1 MIGLPHIYVI
11 GGVFFAAS
19 AWFSGRDRSNPDR
32 LRAAAFWALLALSYL
47 AGDRLGDL
55 GNGLLV
61 VGLVVVATL
70 GLGRGTQPTSTP
82 EERRAGAQRHGD
94 RLFAVALIIPASAFA
109 GTFVAKQTRWGARL
123 IDPAQATLVSLV
135 LGVLV
140 ALVVAQLWLR
150 PQPPAEGGAGVS
162 RSPHLLPLREGRRLL
177 DAVGWAAI
185 LPQML
190 ASLGVVLLASGVGT
204 QVGHLFS
211 EHLALDTRLAA
222 VAAYC
227 VGMALFTVLM
237 GNAFAAFPV
246 MTAAVGLPVVVRHF
260 GGTPAVVC
268 AIGMLSGFCGTLM
281 TPMAANFNIVPAN
294 LLELPDR
301 DVPFNAVIRTQ
312 IPTAVPLLA
321 VNILLMWWLAFR

>member
-1 MIGLPHIYVI
+1 MIGLPLVYAV

-19 AWFSGRDRSNPDR
+19 AWFSARDRSHPHR
-32 LRAAAFWALLALSYL
+32 LRAATFWALLALSFL

-55 GNGLLV
+55 GNGVLV
-61 VGLVVVATL
+61 VGLAVVAAL
-70 GLGRGTQPTSTP
+70 GMGRSTQSTSTP
-82 EERRAGAQRHGD
+82 EERRDGAERHGD
-94 RLFAVALIIPASAFA
+94 RLFVVALVIPATALA
-109 GTFVAKQTRWGARL
+109 GTVLAKQTRWGARL
-123 IDPAQATLVSLV
+123 IDPSQATLVSLV
-135 LGVLV
+135 LGVVL
-140 ALVVAQLWLR
+140 AIAVAQLWLR
-150 PQPPAEGGAGVS
+150 PATRARAGAAAALEV
-162 RSPHLLPLREGRRLL
+162 PLREGHRLL
-177 DAVGWAAI
+177 ESVGWAAI

-190 ASLGVVLLASGVGT
+190 ASLGVVFLASGVGT

-211 EHLALDTRLAA
+211 EHLALDSRFAA

-246 MTAAVGLPVVVRHF
+246 MTAAVGLPVVVHRL
-260 GGTPAVVC
+260 GGSPAVVC

-301 DVPFNAVIRTQ
+301 EAPFNAVIRTQ
-312 IPTAVPLLA
+312 IPTALPLLA
-321 VNILLMWWLAFR
+321 VNVLLMWWLAFR

>member
-1 MIGLPHIYVI
+1 VIGLAHVYAI
-11 GGVFFAAS
+11 GGVFFVAS
-19 AWFSGRDRSNPDR
+19 AWFSGRDRSNPAR
-32 LRAAAFWALLALSYL
+32 FRAATFWALLALSFL

-61 VGLVVVATL
+61 VGLVVVASL
-70 GLGRGTQPTSTP
+70 GMGSSTQSTSTP
-82 EERRAGAQRHGD
+82 EERRAGALRHGD
-94 RLFAVALIIPASAFA
+94 RLFAVALVIPATALA
-109 GTFVAKQTRWGARL
+109 GTLVAKQTRWGARL

-135 LGVLV
+135 LGVLLAIGV
-140 ALVVAQLWLR
+140 AHLWLR
-150 PQPPAEGGAGVS
+150 PGSRTAGGDETS
-162 RSPHLLPLREGRRLL
+162 RPRLWMPLREGRRLL
-177 DAVGWAAI
+177 DTVGWAAI

-190 ASLGVVLLASGVGT
+190 ASLGAVFLASGVGT
-204 QVGHLFS
+204 QVGRLFS

-246 MTAAVGLPVVVRHF
+246 MTAAVGLPVVVQRF
-260 GGTPAVVC
+260 GGSPAVVC

-281 TPMAANFNIVPAN
+281 TPMAANFNVVPAN

-301 DVPFNAVIRTQ
+301 NAPFNAVIRTQ
-312 IPTAVPLLA
+312 VPTALPLLA
-321 VNILLMWWLAFR
+321 ANILLMWWLAFR

>member
-1 MIGLPHIYVI
+1 VIGLPHAYAI

-19 AWFSGRDRSNPDR
+19 AWFSARDRSNPHR
-32 LRAAAFWALLALSYL
+32 LRAGAFWALLALSFL

-55 GNGLLV
+55 GNGVLV
-61 VGLVVVATL
+61 VGLVVLAAL
-70 GLGRGTQPTSTP
+70 GTGRSSQGTSTA
-82 EERRAGAQRHGD
+82 EARRAGAARHGD
-94 RLFAVALIIPASAFA
+94 RLFIVALVIPATALA
-109 GTFVAKQTRWGARL
+109 GTVLAKQTKWGAKL

-140 ALVVAQLWLR
+140 AIAVAQLWLR
-150 PQPPAEGGAGVS
+150 PDARSRAAALGA
-162 RSPHLLPLREGRRLL
+162 PLREGRRLL

-190 ASLGVVLLASGVGT
+190 ASLGIVFLASGVGT
-204 QVGHLFS
+204 QVGRLFS
-211 EHLALDTRLAA
+211 EHLALDSRFAA

-227 VGMALFTVLM
+227 VGMAFFTMLM

-246 MTAAVGLPVVVRHF
+246 MTAAVGLPVVVHHF
-260 GGTPAVVC
+260 GGSPAVVS

-281 TPMAANFNIVPAN
+281 TPMAANFNVVPAN

-301 DVPFNAVIRTQ
+301 DAPFNAVIRTQ
-312 IPTAVPLLA
+312 VPTALPLLA
-321 VNILLMWWLAFR
+321 ANILLMWWLAFR

>member
-1 MIGLPHIYVI
+1 VIGLPHAYAI

-19 AWFSGRDRSNPDR
+19 AWFSARDRSNPHR
-32 LRAAAFWALLALSYL
+32 LRAGAFWALLALSFL

-55 GNGLLV
+55 GNGVLV
-61 VGLVVVATL
+61 VGLVLVAAL
-70 GLGRGTQPTSTP
+70 GIGRGSQDTSTA
-82 EERRAGAQRHGD
+82 EARRAGAARHGD
-94 RLFAVALIIPASAFA
+94 RLFVVALVIPATALA
-109 GTFVAKQTRWGARL
+109 GTVLAKQTKWGAKL

-140 ALVVAQLWLR
+140 AIAVAQLWLR
-150 PQPPAEGGAGVS
+150 PDARSRAAALGA
-162 RSPHLLPLREGRRLL
+162 PLREGRRLL

-190 ASLGVVLLASGVGT
+190 ASLGVVFLASGVGT
-204 QVGHLFS
+204 QVGRLFS
-211 EHLALDTRLAA
+211 EHLALDSRFAA

-227 VGMALFTVLM
+227 VGMAFFTMLM

-246 MTAAVGLPVVVRHF
+246 MTAAVGLPVVVHHF
-260 GGTPAVVC
+260 GGNAAVVS

-281 TPMAANFNIVPAN
+281 TPMAANFNVVPAN

-301 DVPFNAVIRTQ
+301 DAPFNAVIRTQ
-312 IPTAVPLLA
+312 VPTALPLLA
-321 VNILLMWWLAFR
+321 ANILLMWWLAFR

>member
-1 MIGLPHIYVI
+1 VIGLPHIYAV
-11 GGVFFAAS
+11 GGVFFAAT
-19 AWFSGRDRSNPDR
+19 AWYSGRDTSNPQR
-32 LRAAAFWALLALSYL
+32 VRAAAFWGLLALSFL

-55 GNGLLV
+55 GNGVLV
-61 VGLVVVATL
+61 LGLVVLATL
-70 GLGRGTQPTSTP
+70 GLGHGSRPTSTP
-82 EERRAGAQRHGD
+82 EERSAGALRHGD
-94 RLFAVALIIPASAFA
+94 RLFVVALVIPATAFA
-109 GTFVAKQTRWGARL
+109 GTLAAKNTHWGARL

-135 LGVLV
+135 AGVVL
-140 ALVVAQLWLR
+140 AIVVAQLWLR
-150 PQPPAEGGAGVS
+150 PKFRARGGNGA
-162 RSPHLLPLREGRRLL
+162 PQHLVPMREGRRLL
-177 DAVGWAAI
+177 DSVGWAAI

-190 ASLGVVLLASGVGT
+190 ASLGIVFLASGVGT

-227 VGMALFTVLM
+227 LGMALFTVLM

-246 MTAAVGLPVVVRHF
+246 MTAAVGLPVVVHRF
-260 GGTPAVVC
+260 GGEPAVVS

-301 DVPFNAVIRTQ
+301 DAAFNAVIRTQ
-312 IPTAVPLLA
+312 IPTALPLLA
-321 VNILLMWWLAFR
+321 VNVLLMWWLAFR

>member
-1 MIGLPHIYVI
+1 MIGLAHVYVA
-11 GGVFFAAS
+11 GGVFFAAT
-19 AWFSGRDRSNPDR
+19 AWFSGRDRSNR
-32 LRAAAFWALLALSYL
+32 HRFRAASFWGLLALSFL

-61 VGLVVVATL
+61 VGLVVLATL
-70 GLGRGTQPTSTP
+70 GLGASRQSTSTP
-82 EERRAGAQRHGD
+82 EQRRAGAHRHGD
-94 RLFAVALIIPASAFA
+94 RLFAVALVIPAGAFA

-135 LGVLV
+135 LGVAL

-150 PQPPAEGGAGVS
+150 PEFLVSDGEGKL
-162 RSPHLLPLREGRRLL
+162 RTQHLVPLREGRRLL
-177 DAVGWAAI
+177 EAVGWAAI

-190 ASLGVVLLASGVGT
+190 ASLGIVFLASGLGT
-204 QVGHLFS
+204 QVGHVFS
-211 EHLALDTRLAA
+211 EHLALDSRLAA

-260 GGTPAVVC
+260 GGSPPVVC

-281 TPMAANFNIVPAN
+281 TPMAANFNVVPAN

-301 DVPFNAVIRTQ
+301 NAPFNAVIRAQ
-312 IPTAVPLLA
+312 VPTAVPLLA
-321 VNILLMWWLAFR
+321 VNVLLMWWLAFR

>member
-1 MIGLPHIYVI
+1 VIGLPHAYAI

-19 AWFSGRDRSNPDR
+19 AWFSARDRSNPHR
-32 LRAAAFWALLALSYL
+32 LRAGAFWALLALSFL

-55 GNGLLV
+55 GNGVLV
-61 VGLVVVATL
+61 VGLVVLAAL
-70 GLGRGTQPTSTP
+70 GTGRSSQGTSTA
-82 EERRAGAQRHGD
+82 EERRAGAVRHGD
-94 RLFAVALIIPASAFA
+94 RLFIVALVIPATALA
-109 GTFVAKQTRWGARL
+109 GTVLAKQTQWGAKL

-140 ALVVAQLWLR
+140 AIVVAQLWLR
-150 PQPPAEGGAGVS
+150 PDARS
-162 RSPHLLPLREGRRLL
+162 RAAALGTPLREGRRLL

-190 ASLGVVLLASGVGT
+190 ASLGVVFLASGVGT
-204 QVGHLFS
+204 QVGRLFS
-211 EHLALDTRLAA
+211 EHLALDSRFAA

-227 VGMALFTVLM
+227 VGMAFFTMLM

-246 MTAAVGLPVVVRHF
+246 MTAAVGLPVVVHHF
-260 GGTPAVVC
+260 GGSAAVVS

-281 TPMAANFNIVPAN
+281 TPMAANFNVVPAN

-301 DVPFNAVIRTQ
+301 DAPFNAVIRTQ
-312 IPTAVPLLA
+312 VPTALPLLA
-321 VNILLMWWLAFR
+321 ANILLMWWLAFR